1 MIRSAAAA
9 VCLFAASTTAMA
21 QTQERPCISPAQN
34 EALVA
39 YALPN
44 LIGALETR
52 CARSLPGTAFL
63 GTRSTALQKKLE
75 PQAERAWP
83 RARDTAQKLA
93 GTRLPVDSR
102 FESVAR
108 AALAPAAAAMIA
120 RSFDAERCRIADRL
134 LAELAPLPPENLAG
148 VMALFVELGI
158 EENAEVPF
166 KVC

>member
-9 VCLFAASTTAMA
+9 VCLLAASSTAMA

-39 YALPN
+39 YALPD

-52 CARSLPGTAFL
+52 CASSLPAKAFL
-63 GTRSTALQKKLE
+63 GARSDALQKKLR
-75 PQAERAWP
+75 PQADRAWP
-83 RARDTAQKLA
+83 RARDTAQSLA
-93 GTRLPVDSR
+93 GTRLPVDTR
-102 FESVAR
+102 FESVAK

-120 RSFDAERCRIADRL
+120 RSFDAGRCQVADRL
-134 LAELAPLPPENLAG
+134 LAKLAPLPPENLAG

-158 EENAEVPF
+158 EENADVPF